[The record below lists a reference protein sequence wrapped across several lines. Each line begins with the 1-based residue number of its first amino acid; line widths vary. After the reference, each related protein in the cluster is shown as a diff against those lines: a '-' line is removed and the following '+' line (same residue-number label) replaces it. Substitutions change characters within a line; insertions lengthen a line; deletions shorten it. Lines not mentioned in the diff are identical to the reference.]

1 MSHTESRRAVKRRE
15 ALNTFYYYRGDCEL
29 VILVSSL
36 RRWSFCN
43 HTLVFVWSLYFWSD
57 CDLRCVFVVWA
68 TWKAPDYQPFVC
80 FCQWGF
86 LESCLVTFHKNTEVT
101 SGVVPKHQPPL
112 LTKLRLSIGNVNR
125 HLVETS
131 PQNGDWS
138 HVSTHVLLL
147 LLLDSCKTFIT
158 SCIMSVRD
166 S

>member
-86 LESCLVTFHKNTEVT
+86 LESCLVTFHKNTRHQALCQNTNPLYWQSSGSASATLTAILLRRLHKMGTEVT
-101 SGVVPKHQPPL
+101 CPHTCCCCFSWTPARL
-112 LTKLRLSIGNVNR
+112 L
-125 HLVETS
+125 
-131 PQNGDWS
+131 
-138 HVSTHVLLL
+138 
-147 LLLDSCKTFIT
+147 
-158 SCIMSVRD
+158 
-166 S
+166 